1 MPQTTSSALDLLGRL
16 EALLREAGVRSG
28 QRPLDLDDALGL
40 LRLIK
45 SALPA
50 DLKEAHRLRLEA
62 ERLFRQAQDEARRV
76 VLEAQAT
83 AQRLTDPNAVLK
95 DVAHRR
101 QDLLAQVDR
110 DARTVR
116 EGADAYAAQVL
127 ADLEE
132 SVLRVLEAIRK
143 GRELLKGESG

>member
-16 EALLREAGVRSG
+16 EALLREAGLRSG
-28 QRPLDLDDALGL
+28 QRPLDLDDVLGL

-50 DLKEAHRLRLEA
+50 DLKEAYRLRLEA

-83 AQRLTDPNAVLK
+83 AQRLTDPSAVLK

-101 QDLLAQVDR
+101 RDLLAQVDR
-110 DARTVR
+110 DARAVR

-132 SVLRVLEAIRK
+132 RVLRVLEAIRK